1 MMDAVPPHTADALPM
16 RLRSAT
22 RGLHTAAERSPLM
35 ATLVAGRVT
44 RQRYV
49 ALLASLHAIYAALE
63 RALAARADDP
73 VVAALDAA
81 PLARR
86 PALERD
92 LAALRAGPV
101 EPAPAAQ
108 TYAARIGALA
118 AHGSPALAAH
128 AYVRYLGDL
137 HGGQVLARQVSR
149 ALGLADGEGTAF
161 YDFGPPERVA
171 ALRRQLREALGRLPV
186 DRQGADA
193 IVAEACW
200 GFEQHRV
207 LFDEVAALA

>member
-1 MMDAVPPHTADALPM
+1 MMDAVPPHTADALPA
-16 RLRSAT
+16 RLRAAT
-22 RGLHTAAERSPLM
+22 RGLHAAAERSPLM

-44 RQRYV
+44 RLRYV

-92 LAALRAGPV
+92 LAALAAGPV

-108 TYAARIGALA
+108 VYAARIDALA

-137 HGGQVLARQVSR
+137 HGGQVLARQVAR
-149 ALGLADGEGTAF
+149 ALGLADGEATAF
-161 YDFGPPERVA
+161 YDFGPPERVQ
-171 ALRRQLREALGRLPV
+171 ALRRRLRDALGRLPV
-186 DRQGADA
+186 DAQGADA

-207 LFDEVAALA
+207 MFEQLA

>member
-1 MMDAVPPHTADALPM
+1 MMDAVPPHTADALPA
-16 RLRSAT
+16 RLRAAT
-22 RGLHTAAERSPLM
+22 RGLHAAAERSPLM

-44 RQRYV
+44 RLRYV

-92 LAALRAGPV
+92 LAALAAGPV

-108 TYAARIGALA
+108 VYAARIDALA

-137 HGGQVLARQVSR
+137 HGGQVLARLIQR
-149 ALGLADGEGTAF
+149 QYGLPAYGGTAF
-161 YDFGPPERVA
+161 YAFGDA
-171 ALRRQLREALGRLPV
+171 AEVEALKHDFRAGLDALALAPP
-186 DRQGADA
+186 QADA
-193 IVAEACW
+193 FVAEACETFRW
-200 GFEQHRV
+200 HQRMFEELQG
-207 LFDEVAALA
+207 